1 MTTKRLKAHSNLPP
15 NSINLALFDVSDALP
30 VKTTYANLNTAQLN
44 KRLQQ
49 GFDLAFA
56 KGKALVSF
64 ATLPPHSIGREEF
77 RLDPMPDKPGEIVYA
92 FGSFVHDGHL
102 PDTISAS
109 TRVHFVQPALQVG
122 ASGYSKK
129 GITADTRPTKT
140 FATSK
145 EIKRL
150 FNGLPEHLR
159 TLIPIISGGLL
170 FIPEQAI
177 KDEPYLKRFSFTFER
192 HLISIGH
199 FHLHSGKGDLIP
211 FDSTRIYH
219 SLTSKRARLANIAIT
234 DVARFHL
241 GSLLRLSLKHGVDFP
256 AAYDIGHRIIWI
268 RPDPLVNVALYVDP
282 PATESEPAVGWT
294 IRVTQSLEDRLGAV
308 FQILPEGTVGN
319 LTFGVRPGGI
329 ALGVPL
335 SPSQRLEVALTPE
348 DLGNEGTSAVM
359 AILNAAIA
367 S

>member
-1 MTTKRLKAHSNLPP
+1 M
-15 NSINLALFDVSDALP
+15 
-30 VKTTYANLNTAQLN
+30 
-44 KRLQQ
+44 
-49 GFDLAFA
+49 
-56 KGKALVSF
+56 
-64 ATLPPHSIGREEF
+64 
-77 RLDPMPDKPGEIVYA
+77 
-92 FGSFVHDGHL
+92 
-102 PDTISAS
+102 
-109 TRVHFVQPALQVG
+109 
-122 ASGYSKK
+122 
-129 GITADTRPTKT
+129 
-140 FATSK
+140 
-145 EIKRL
+145 
-150 FNGLPEHLR
+150 
-159 TLIPIISGGLL
+159 
-170 FIPEQAI
+170 
-177 KDEPYLKRFSFTFER
+177 KRFSFTFER

-219 SLTSKRARLANIAIT
+219 SLTTQAGGAGIGQYGTENVEDIDAESSARKRLANIAIT

-256 AAYDIGHRIIWI
+256 AAYDIGHRIIRI

-282 PATESEPAVGWT
+282 PATESEPAAGWT